1 MLQPRAKITF
11 TRADGAYQEFTVF
24 NNINITK
31 TYEMLTNRCS
41 VVFPK
46 KYQERF
52 KDYFAGL
59 TPIFKRGDKIVIESG
74 YYPNLTKD
82 FEGYITDVN
91 ANIPIEVMCED
102 SMYLL
107 KKRTF
112 NIPATVPLLTTSASG
127 KYLKRSKVN
136 TTALKKIQLKELLN
150 IIIPDDIE
158 LDSTII
164 DIDLGKVIFKRMT
177 ACEILQKLKEH
188 HGLFSYFV
196 DTKLYVGFQSNALTT
211 NEYEYKMER
220 QVLNSNNLFYKRAE
234 DIPIKVVCIS
244 ISPTNVQTKEEAGDE
259 DGEVRTYHYYNVST
273 EALKQYAQERLKE
286 VRYTG
291 FHGTIVTFLEPK
303 IQHGDRANITST
315 KIPEMNGVYLCKS
328 VNIDIVV
335 RGGARQII
343 ELGQKV

>member
-112 NIPATVPLLTTSASG
+112 NIPATVPLLNTSLAG
-127 KYLKRSKVN
+127 EYTRTPKVSV
-136 TTALKKIQLKELLN
+136 TDVKISLTKLLN
-150 IIIPDDIE
+150 TIIPTSIK
-158 LDSTII
+158 LDSSII
-164 DIDLGKVIFKRMT
+164 DIDLGKVSFKRMT
-177 ACEILQKLKEH
+177 ACEILQRVKERY
-188 HGLFSYFV
+188 GLFSYFV

-220 QVLNSNNLFYKRAE
+220 QVLNSNNLFYKIAE

-286 VRYTG
+286 ARYTG

-328 VNIDIVV
+328 VNIDIGV

>member
-1 MLQPRAKITF
+1 
-11 TRADGAYQEFTVF
+11 
-24 NNINITK
+24 
-31 TYEMLTNRCS
+31 MLTNRCS

-46 KYQERF
+46 KYQDRF
-52 KDYFAGL
+52 RNYFAGL
-59 TPIFKRGDKIVIESG
+59 DPIFKRGDKIVIESG

-82 FEGYITDVN
+82 FEGYIRDVN
-91 ANIPIEVMCED
+91 TNVPIEVICED
-102 SMYLL
+102 SMVLL
-107 KKRTF
+107 KKNLF
-112 NIPATVPLLTTSASG
+112 NIPATVPLITTTKSG
-127 KYLKRSKVN
+127 KYLKRPKVD
-136 TTALKKIQLKELLN
+136 TTQVKKLQLKELLN
-150 IIIPDDIE
+150 IIIPDSIE

-177 ACEILQKLKEH
+177 PCEILQKLKET

-220 QVLNSNNLFYKRAE
+220 QIINSNNLFYKRAE
-234 DIPIKVVCIS
+234 DVPIKVVCIS
-244 ISPTNVQTKEEAGDE
+244 IAPDNTKTTEEAGDE

-286 VRYTG
+286 ARYTG

-303 IQHGDRANITST
+303 IQHGDRANITSMA
-315 KIPEMNGVYLCKS
+315 IPEMNGVYLCKA
-328 VNIDIVV
+328 VNIDIGVS
-335 RGGARQII
+335 GGARQII

>member
-11 TRADGAYQEFTVF
+11 TRDDGAYQEFMVF

-46 KYQERF
+46 KYQDRF
-52 KDYFAGL
+52 KDYFAGA
-59 TPIFKRGDKIVIESG
+59 TPIFKRGDKIIIESG
-74 YYPNLTKD
+74 YYPNLSKD

-91 ANIPIEVMCED
+91 TNVPIEVICED
-102 SMYLL
+102 TMYLL
-107 KKRTF
+107 KKHTF
-112 NIPATVPLLTTSASG
+112 NIPATVPLITTGVSG
-127 KYLKRSKVN
+127 QYLKRPKVN

-150 IIIPDDIE
+150 IIIPDSIE
-158 LDSTII
+158 LDTDII
-164 DIDLGKVIFKRMT
+164 DIDLGKVIFNRMT
-177 ACEILQKLKEH
+177 PCEILQVLKERY
-188 HGLFSYFV
+188 GLFSYFI
-196 DTKLYVGFQSNALTT
+196 DTRLYVGFQSNALTT
-211 NEYEYKMER
+211 NEYQYKMER

-244 ISPTNVQTKEEAGDE
+244 ISPTNVQTVKEAGDE
-259 DGEVRTYHYYNVST
+259 GGEVRTYHYYNVSD
-273 EALKQYAQERLKE
+273 EALTQYANERLNE

-291 FHGTIVTFLEPK
+291 FHGNIVTFLEPK

-315 KIPEMNGVYLCKS
+315 KIPELNGVYLVKS
-328 VNIDIVV
+328 VNIDIGV